1 MKKNRFLKVASAM
14 IILCLITTCAVSAT
28 FAKYTTAG
36 SANDQARVAKWGVE
50 LTMDADPAFA
60 SEYTNTTNGLTV
72 QSENGEKVVAP
83 GTSSSEVAGGLR
95 FAITGTPEVKT
106 NIDIAFTFTSD
117 VYLKAGT
124 YYDGTQATKETDGVK
139 SYETFDLGADYYPV
153 VFTLKQMKDANGDIP
168 VDQQVLETGNLAKI
182 KAFLDAYSTGD
193 DSIYAPNT
201 DLGAEFELT
210 WEWAIDKNDAAD
222 TLLGNL
228 AAGTLP
234 TYVDVTDTP
243 APADYSLNINY
254 SLTITVTQMD

>member
-36 SANDQARVAKWGVE
+36 SATGQARVAKWGVE
-50 LTMDADPAFA
+50 VTMDADPAFA
-60 SEYTNTTNGLTV
+60 NEYSKTTNVITV
-72 QSENGEKVVAP
+72 KSVDDANVVAP
-83 GTSSSEVAGGLR
+83 GTSSSEVAGGLK
-95 FAITGTPEVKT
+95 FAITGKPEVKT
-106 NIDIAFTFTSD
+106 NIDIAFTVTSD

-124 YYDGTQATKETDGVK
+124 YYDGTKATKETDGVK
-139 SYETFDLGADYYPV
+139 SYATFNLAKDYYPV
-153 VFTLKQMKDANGDIP
+153 VFTLKQTKAAGATVN
-168 VDQQVLETGNLAKI
+168 VELATGNLATI

-193 DSIYAPNT
+193 DSIYEPKT

-210 WEWAIDKNDAAD
+210 WESAIGTNDAAD

-234 TYVDVTDTP
+234 TYVTAAHT
-243 APADYSLNINY
+243 PADYSLNIDY
-254 SLTITVTQMD
+254 SLTITVTQID

>member
-14 IILCLITTCAVSAT
+14 IILCLITTCAVSTT

-60 SEYTNTTNGLTV
+60 SEYTHTTNGLTV
-72 QSENGEKVVAP
+72 KSENDDKVVAP
-83 GTSSSEVAGGLR
+83 GTSSSEVDGGLR
-95 FAITGTPEVKT
+95 FAITGKPEVKT

-124 YYDGTQATKETDGVK
+124 YYDGTKATKETDGVK

-153 VFTLKQMKDANGDIP
+153 VFTLKQIKDANGVIP
-168 VDQQVLETGNLAKI
+168 DAQQVLATGDLAKI
-182 KAFLDAYSTGD
+182 KAFLDAYSAGP
-193 DSIYAPNT
+193 DSIYEPNT

-210 WEWAIDKNDAAD
+210 WEWAIGTNDAAD

-228 AAGTLP
+228 AAGPLP
-234 TYVDVTDTP
+234 DYVTAAHT
-243 APADYSLNINY
+243 PADYSLNIDY
-254 SLTITVTQMD
+254 RLTITVTQID